1 MVGQRLSVEPWH
13 TKVIIL
19 CLCVHDSKD
28 SIKAL
33 QMNPEESHVLLIGD
47 SENDPN
53 VYSFVS
59 QLLKQGR
66 NYVSIIN
73 GGFNVCLKSNFISVI
88 FNRKWIFFHLILA
101 KLENLNH
108 SKSGFSGIQI
118 RLICICFLWIIFR

>member
-1 MVGQRLSVEPWH
+1 MLELGFGFE
-13 TKVIIL
+13 
-19 CLCVHDSKD
+19 
-28 SIKAL
+28 KAL

-73 GGFNVCLKSNFISVI
+73 GGFNVCLIY
-88 FNRKWIFFHLILA
+88 IFFELREVGSA
-101 KLENLNH
+101 
-108 SKSGFSGIQI
+108 
-118 RLICICFLWIIFR
+118 